1 MTANKSFLSA
11 NPTWLTSPFF
21 RSNNEDVIATLTGN
35 NKKPTY
41 TFIYSSAFQDNGN
54 GLPALAYGIKNYQG
68 TTVTRQV
75 MTTWARSSTRSK
87 KRD

>member
-11 NPTWLTSPFF
+11 TPTWLTSPFF

-35 NKKPTY
+35 DKKPTY
-41 TFIYSSAFQDNGN
+41 TFVYSSAFTDNGN

-68 TTVTRQV
+68 TTRRRQGT
-75 MTTWARSSTRSK
+75 TTWDRSTTRSRR
-87 KRD
+87 RD